1 MAKSVR
7 GRLSVSLYSI
17 YLGKQTVTAGKM
29 GVNERAQL
37 GFESKPRV
45 IKKKTGSSGQKV
57 TERPGEF
64 RMSKTWDHGELQS
77 APLLERKS
85 KM

>member
-1 MAKSVR
+1 MA
-7 GRLSVSLYSI
+7 LI
-17 YLGKQTVTAGKM
+17 
-29 GVNERAQL
+29 
-37 GFESKPRV
+37 ESKRRV
-45 IKKKTGSSGQKV
+45 IKKKTGPSGQKV

>member
-1 MAKSVR
+1 MSTKAHGLNGVK
-7 GRLSVSLYSI
+7 
-17 YLGKQTVTAGKM
+17 TVD
-29 GVNERAQL
+29 
-37 GFESKPRV
+37 

-64 RMSKTWDHGELQS
+64 RMSRTWDHGELQS
-77 APLLERKS
+77 APLLERKP

>member
-1 MAKSVR
+1 M
-7 GRLSVSLYSI
+7 
-17 YLGKQTVTAGKM
+17 QTVTAEKLS
-29 GVNERAQL
+29 VNEGARPEREL
-37 GFESKPRV
+37 KYGGYKE
-45 IKKKTGSSGQKV
+45 KTGSSGQKV